1 MLVMLDMTL
10 TMEFVL
16 LPQLTAHQDNS
27 DTMEFVMHHAQSELV
42 LKETI
47 VKELAQLVLG
57 LITMAATEHA
67 QLNLPLM
74 MLVLNLAQLEQPFKT
89 ESVKFHLKA
98 VPMVN
103 SSMLLHLHADPAK
116 AHALN
121 ALLLLLIALP
131 ALQASP

>member
-1 MLVMLDMTL
+1 
-10 TMEFVL
+10 
-16 LPQLTAHQDNS
+16 
-27 DTMEFVMHHAQSELV
+27 V

>member
-1 MLVMLDMTL
+1 M
-10 TMEFVL
+10 
-16 LPQLTAHQDNS
+16 
-27 DTMEFVMHHAQSELV
+27 

-47 VKELAQLVLG
+47 VKELAQLALG

-74 MLVLNLAQLEQPFKT
+74 MLVLILAQLEQPFKT

-103 SSMLLHLHADPAK
+103 SLMLLHLHADPAK

-121 ALLLLLIALP
+121 ALLLLLIVLP